1 MAQVEKVDLQNQTG
15 TDRTCVWETDHIQI
29 MRIRLSPGEALPHHN
44 SNSNVLLLPL
54 AGRVHLETPGVNE
67 VFAVGEAMSV
77 PYDTPMDVRNGGEEP
92 AMFLVIKTPHP
103 KTLG

>member
-1 MAQVEKVDLQNQTG
+1 MAQTKKVDLQSQTG

-29 MRIRLSPGEALPHHN
+29 MRIRLASGEALPHHN

-54 AGRVHLETPGVNE
+54 AGRVKLEMPGVDE

-77 PYDTPMDVRNGGEEP
+77 PYNTPMDVRNGGEEL

-103 KTLG
+103 KTFG

>member
-54 AGRVHLETPGVNE
+54 AGGCTWRRRESMRCSPS
-67 VFAVGEAMSV
+67 A
-77 PYDTPMDVRNGGEEP
+77 RR
-92 AMFLVIKTPHP
+92 
-103 KTLG
+103 